1 MKLSEKIYYCR
12 KKSGKSQETLAE
24 QLGVSRQ
31 AISKWE
37 TGESEPEIGKLK
49 LLADAFGVTADW
61 LLSDEDPAEE
71 AAKEPESAPSTHTS
85 ANWVDSIPGVIG
97 TLLRRYGWLFGV
109 YTAIV
114 GAGFTLIGGLARV
127 VTRRMVSSFDR
138 VTSDMFGSFGG
149 GMIVYDEFGNQ
160 VNNAAADFAAK
171 NPVVIMG
178 TVIMVIGIALI
189 VSGVILAVVLK
200 KRSKEKK

>member
-12 KKSGKSQETLAE
+12 KKSGKSQEALAE

-49 LLADAFGVTADW
+49 LLAAAFGVTVDW

-71 AAKEPESAPSTHTS
+71 TAQEPEPAPSARTHTS
-85 ANWVDSIPGVIG
+85 WVDSVPGVIG

-114 GAGFTLIGGLARV
+114 GACFTLIGGLARV

-149 GMIVYDEFGNQ
+149 GMIFYDEFGNQ
-160 VNNAAADFAAK
+160 VNGSTLIAH
-171 NPVVIMG
+171 NPVSVMG
-178 TVIMVIGIALI
+178 TVIMVIGIVLVVVGI
-189 VSGVILAVVLK
+189 ILAVVLK
-200 KRSKEKK
+200 KRSREEK